1 MRESGMAKLLATSL
15 AALALLTSSPGGVG
29 PAEGDGKSYRSI
41 EGSYVLSW
49 WGDPGKTPITRM
61 VITAR
66 EGNRF
71 SVRGSGQAWSGEGRV
86 DGKEGYYNWVFAT
99 GEKGKTTFT
108 INPDGTLKGEVRGG
122 IPPWTYLALREKK

>member
-1 MRESGMAKLLATSL
+1 MAQLLATSL
-15 AALALLTSSPGGVG
+15 AALALLTGSPGGIG
-29 PAEGDGKSYRSI
+29 PSEGDGKSYQSI
-41 EGSYVLSW
+41 EGAYVLSRL
-49 WGDPGKTPITRM
+49 GDPARTPVTRM
-61 VITAR
+61 VIAAR
-66 EGNRF
+66 EGNGF

-122 IPPWTYLALREKK
+122 IAPWTYLARREKK